1 MATPSMEDYLERIYE
16 LMQEKGYARVSD
28 IASSLAVQP
37 PSVTRMI
44 QKLDEEEFVLYE
56 KYRGIVLT
64 QKGEDLGRAIKD
76 RHLALEEFLRIL
88 GVQDEEVIQKD
99 VEGIEHHVSP
109 MTMACISK
117 LVSFFQTNPAV
128 LQAFERHRVAPEAD
142 DAAAGEKETRT
153 AERRS

>member
-1 MATPSMEDYLERIYE
+1 MPVATPSMEDYLERIYE

-64 QKGEDLGRAIKD
+64 PKGEDLGRSIKD
-76 RHLALEEFLRIL
+76 RHLALEAFLRIL
-88 GVQDEEVIQKD
+88 GVEDESVIQID

-109 MTMACISK
+109 QTMACISK
-117 LVSFFQTNPAV
+117 LVSFFQEYPAILRV
-128 LQAFERHRVAPEAD
+128 FEQHRATAD
-142 DAAAGEKETRT
+142 QHQQEGER
-153 AERRS
+153 